1 MEVRKLAVRSDVRSG
16 IEPIEVFFDAEHA
29 DLVPV
34 VAITLVRRHQGTRS
48 QALSPQRDLVLC
60 LSGTTR
66 VVDGRGT
73 VVDFG
78 PGDILLRDDTTG
90 EGHDEQYF
98 GDVYHLVLHCPEYAL
113 PPVLSRVTTQGD
125 ETVLVPLVWSDD
137 LRAEERPVG
146 EWQPVEV
153 ARFVEHTG
161 IAVGS
166 PAGAGR
172 ESQTT
177 TIGWYLTRQRC
188 LCVVLSGQARVDVS
202 DGPSILRRQGD
213 VQLSEDLSGKGHF
226 NMFSGRGA
234 GLVMFLPEG
243 SLPLAA
249 PAATQTAT
257 DGQGAR
263 R

>member
-1 MEVRKLAVRSDVRSG
+1 M
-16 IEPIEVFFDAEHA
+16 
-29 DLVPV
+29 
-34 VAITLVRRHQGTRS
+34 
-48 QALSPQRDLVLC
+48 
-60 LSGTTR
+60 
-66 VVDGRGT
+66 
-73 VVDFG
+73 
-78 PGDILLRDDTTG
+78 
-90 EGHDEQYF
+90 
-98 GDVYHLVLHCPEYAL
+98 LHCPEYAL
-113 PPVLSRVTTQGD
+113 PPGVVPRHHAGD

-153 ARFVEHTG
+153 ARVVEHTG

-177 TIGWYLTRQRC
+177 TIGWHLTRQRC
-188 LCVVLSGQARVDVS
+188 LYVVLSGQARTHVS

-243 SLPLAA
+243 SLYELETADYMFDRYAFIGNEAA
-249 PAATQTAT
+249 M
-257 DGQGAR
+257 R
-263 R
+263 RRR